1 MIEQILEQLNNVDKT
16 LLLWLNFDGGRWMD
30 TFWYTI
36 SNSHIWIPVLVAGGI
51 DLWRTS
57 GGSWKRRCCFLLI
70 LVAIM
75 VLSDQLSSGV
85 IKPLVGRIRPS
96 HEPSLLP
103 YLHLV
108 NDYHGGLHGFVSG
121 HATNITAAATWFW
134 LVYRDRLTH
143 VCLLFL
149 AFAVS
154 YSRLYLGVH
163 YPGDIVC
170 GALLGFL
177 ISYSAYVLCRRSSS
191 FHRSERPKFL
201 LGAFALTL
209 AGIIVYTLASM
220 IVYEVVA

>member
-30 TFWYTI
+30 TFWYTV
-36 SNSHIWIPVLVAGGI
+36 SNSHIWIPVLLAGGI

-57 GGSWKRRCCFLLI
+57 GGSWKRRSCFLLI
-70 LVAIM
+70 LFAVM
-75 VLSDQLSSGV
+75 VLSDQLSSAV

-96 HEPSLLP
+96 HESSLLP

-143 VCLLFL
+143 ACLLFL

-209 AGIIVYTLASM
+209 VGIIVYTFASM